1 MICVP
6 NPICTERM
14 QNRTR
19 RQKVDVKISTNRKPA
34 PFLAVNFIKFSKCN

>member
-1 MICVP
+1 MICVC

-19 RQKVDVKISTNRKPA
+19 LQKVDVKIRTNPKPA
-34 PFLAVNFIKFSKCN
+34 PFLAVKFIKFSKYN